1 MPAAPAPMTMASQPL
16 SVLMAAASPRHPCAC
31 PGRVE
36 VARTR
41 HPAAD
46 GRGLSGDCLPLRW
59 RRLASAQPSPAT
71 HHAHAG
77 PAQDLAAE
85 DAGATAAHG
94 TPGQGLF
101 GRACRVAVADLQPT
115 GDRSLPARA
124 DARRPFSLYAG
135 VAPRA
140 GAGARRR
147 RNLSGVDR
155 DLLAHGQRGRLG
167 ADRGGRERGRGDA
180 VLARGL
186 WRVVEPAS
194 PLADKLACG
203 STWIERQSDAE
214 AAAARRRTRGAG
226 GMPLGLTRQ

>member
-1 MPAAPAPMTMASQPL
+1 MMMASQPL

-41 HPAAD
+41 HPAIG

-59 RRLASAQPSPAT
+59 RRLASARPPPAT
-71 HHAHAG
+71 HHTHA
-77 PAQDLAAE
+77 AQTQDRAAE

-94 TPGQGLF
+94 TLGQGLC
-101 GRACRVAVADLQPT
+101 GHARRVAVADLRPT
-115 GDRSLPARA
+115 GDRRLPARA
-124 DARRPFSLYAG
+124 DARRRVSLYAG

-147 RNLSGVDR
+147 RHLPVVDR
-155 DLLAHGQRGRLG
+155 DRPAHGQRGCLG
-167 ADRGGRERGRGDA
+167 ADRGGRERDRGGA
-180 VLARGL
+180 ILARGL
-186 WRVVEPAS
+186 WHVVEPAS
-194 PLADKLACG
+194 PLADK
-203 STWIERQSDAE
+203 
-214 AAAARRRTRGAG
+214 RTRGAG